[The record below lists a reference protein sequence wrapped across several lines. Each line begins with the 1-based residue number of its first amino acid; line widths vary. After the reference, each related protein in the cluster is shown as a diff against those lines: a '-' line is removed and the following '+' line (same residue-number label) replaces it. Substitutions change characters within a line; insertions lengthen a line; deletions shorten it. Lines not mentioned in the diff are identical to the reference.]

1 MHPLRQ
7 VIVSAESVE
16 KAVDEALVQL
26 HTTRD
31 KVKVTVLDTPRKG
44 LFGFFAREARVQ
56 VERMTDPVDEAVQF
70 LRNVIRTMHVS
81 AEVEVVSRDPILLN
95 LKGEEIGLLIGR
107 HGQTLD
113 ALQYLT
119 SVVANRHSDRYT
131 RLILDAEGY
140 RERRQKA
147 LQDLSSRLAR
157 KVLSTGK
164 KVVLEPMPPAER
176 KIIHLYIKDIDGL
189 TTQSEGVEPNRR
201 VTILPIS
208 TPNSTKE
215 NE

>member
-1 MHPLRQ
+1 MRQ

>member
-1 MHPLRQ
+1 MRQ

-119 SVVANRHSDRYT
+119 SVVAT
-131 RLILDAEGY
+131 
-140 RERRQKA
+140 RQKA

>member
-1 MHPLRQ
+1 MRQ

-31 KVKVTVLDTPRKG
+31 KVKVTVLDAPRKG
-44 LFGFFAREARVQ
+44 LFGFFVREARVQ

-70 LRNVIRTMHVS
+70 LRNVIRTMHIS
-81 AEVEVVSRDPILLN
+81 AEVEVVTLDPILLN

-119 SVVANRHSDRYT
+119 SVVANRHSESYT

-140 RERRQKA
+140 RERRQKT
-147 LQDLSSRLAR
+147 LQELSSRLAR
-157 KVLSTGK
+157 KVLRTGK
-164 KVVLEPMPPAER
+164 KVVLEPMTPAER
-176 KIIHLYIKDIDGL
+176 KIIHLYIQDIDGL
-189 TTQSEGVEPNRR
+189 TTQSEGVEPYRR
-201 VTILPIS
+201 VTILPQS
-208 TPNSTKE
+208 TPNSSKE
-215 NE
+215 KD